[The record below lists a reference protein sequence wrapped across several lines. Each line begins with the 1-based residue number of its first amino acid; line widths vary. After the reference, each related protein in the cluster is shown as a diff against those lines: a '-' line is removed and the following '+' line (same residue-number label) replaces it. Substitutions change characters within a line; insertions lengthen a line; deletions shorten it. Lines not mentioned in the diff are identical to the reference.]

1 MKKTKL
7 SPETL
12 EKLKR
17 YASVALVSA
26 GVVSFVAAMLFFSA
40 YPDAPFPDYWKK
52 LFTYVQYV
60 LLSICTI
67 PIGCVFVFFTM
78 KAVESTTLR
87 TAARRLGLTINQRM
101 LLKNAAY
108 INPNLLE
115 FLYAVLR
122 ANNETLHLP
131 LGQDASA
138 LIPNGYCPVA
148 RAGCVFYRYQLVLP
162 EAPEIDM
169 MTLRNI
175 LRQYLWAQARNYGV
189 AGLAAGFKSRVYG
202 WLTSVFLD
210 RVWYN
215 ETNHLINM
223 EVLYIC
229 SEDAAQYAVMACQ
242 RDKEQ
247 PRTEPEVYDDQ
258 I

>member
-67 PIGCVFVFFTM
+67 PIGCIFVFFTM

-87 TAARRLGLTINQRM
+87 TAAHRLGLTINQRM

-108 INPNLLE
+108 INPTLLE

-122 ANNETLHLP
+122 ANNETLHP
-131 LGQDASA
+131 MGTA
-138 LIPNGYCPVA
+138 LWHGPVA
-148 RAGCVFYRYQLVLP
+148 FSTAISSFCRKPRRWTNALFIRLSRNTFGQSLATTALP
-162 EAPEIDM
+162 D
-169 MTLRNI
+169 
-175 LRQYLWAQARNYGV
+175 
-189 AGLAAGFKSRVYG
+189 
-202 WLTSVFLD
+202 
-210 RVWYN
+210 
-215 ETNHLINM
+215 
-223 EVLYIC
+223 
-229 SEDAAQYAVMACQ
+229 
-242 RDKEQ
+242 
-247 PRTEPEVYDDQ
+247 
-258 I
+258 

>member
-87 TAARRLGLTINQRM
+87 TAAHRLGLTINQRM

-108 INPNLLE
+108 INPTLME

-162 EAPEIDM
+162 EAPEMDKRSFHQI
-169 MTLRNI
+169 I
-175 LRQYLWAQARNYGV
+175 QEYIWAELGNHGI
-189 AGLAAGFKSRVYG
+189 AGLNASFPSKTQGR
-202 WLTSVFLD
+202 LPSVFLD
-210 RVWYN
+210 KVWYDG
-215 ETNHLINM
+215 EQHLLNF
-223 EVLYIC
+223 ELLYIC
-229 SEDAAQYAVMACQ
+229 TEDAAQYAMQAFQ
-242 RDKEQ
+242 KRKPKTQ
-247 PRTEPEVYDDQ
+247 PNQEVFDDE